1 MRPLPVPHLV
11 ASVQHFAASQPRRAA
26 LTFLRPGGQ
35 DVSWTWAQVDL
46 RARAVAASLQ
56 RSNADGRALILCPPG
71 LDYVAAFLGC
81 LYARWIAI
89 PAYPVQD
96 ARSRLR
102 VQHILRDATPSLAL
116 STTPWAQRQR
126 EALPLELPWTA
137 VDALPDEQASGWT
150 EPATLPDDIAFLQYT
165 SGSTRA
171 PRGVMVSHR
180 NLLHNQIAMQRLF
193 GTGQD
198 TVSVSWLPPY
208 HDMGLIGGILHLLFV
223 GGHGGLLSPDAFLQ
237 DPLCWLEAVS
247 RTGATLSGGPDFGY
261 ALCAA
266 KADRDRVRAMDLRAW
281 KVAVHGAETIRPSTL
296 RRFAEAFAPAGFDP
310 RAHTPCYGLAEAT
323 LLVSGASG
331 VHQASFS
338 AAALSH
344 HRAILADPSREQ
356 ARSFVACG
364 PSIEGQHIF
373 IVDPV
378 TQAPCPPGHVG
389 EVAVCG
395 PCVALG
401 YWENPQESARAFH
414 NRLSPN
420 HPPCLRTGDLGVL
433 HGGQLYVTGRLKD
446 LIIVRGQNIYPQDV
460 EGAVEDVVPGLRRGG
475 SAAFPAPA
483 PDGSEGLV
491 CVATPRSTRT
501 EGRDFAALLS
511 EIRAAVLEETRVD
524 PLAVLLL
531 PPGAVPKTS
540 SGKLQRS
547 ACRDAFLAGS
557 WTPLA
562 RWDAQHDPDDAGQ
575 TTAAPFPGE
584 DRAEEVECWLA
595 SRIATRTCIDVRCV
609 APDTSLTS
617 LGLDSIAMVG
627 LLHDLQR
634 TTGRSLELA
643 ELLGGATVATLAEAL
658 RNAPPNLA
666 VASQSS
672 RASDGQCPSS
682 LPQHR
687 LWLAHQSDP
696 EGSALGLVTCV
707 RARGTL
713 DLESFRR
720 AFEAVVGRHEVLR
733 TTFLEHD
740 GDVLQV
746 VRAASRWSLTMED
759 LSGAAQDTWE
769 RELERVVR
777 LQASRN
783 YDLELGPLVFTHV
796 LRFGPREHVIVLA
809 THHIV
814 IDGWSMAVLATEL
827 MHHYR
832 ALVGATGDATIPLPD
847 LRLRY
852 ADFARWQRSV
862 QASPI
867 AQTHL
872 AAWAERLE
880 GAVPLVLPSDRHRPA
895 PGAEGRH
902 YRFVLEAPLV
912 RSLRSL
918 AQRHGATLFM
928 TLLTVF
934 KAMLHRNTSQE
945 DLCVGTVVA
954 NRERADLADL
964 IGFFVNA
971 LPLRTVLHPK
981 DTFADALG
989 KVRQTCLHA
998 FAHQAADF
1006 DQIARLP
1013 SVAAVPGRAPL
1024 LTALFVLQ
1032 NAPHVALDLPGVD
1045 IEVLEVETGTAKAD
1059 LAWELTEVED
1069 EVRVVAEYR
1078 TALFDDTT
1086 IERLANQFR
1095 LLVDRWVR
1103 SPGVPIGNVDLMDEP
1118 ARRAIEPMMGVG
1130 VRPARFVPA
1139 VDRVFGWA
1147 DRTPESSAVHDGIT
1161 TLSFRELATRARG
1174 LAAELVGMGVGAE
1187 IVVGLL
1193 ASRGTA
1199 LPLGW
1204 LAILA
1209 SKGVVLPLDATHPP
1223 ARLQALLQDAR
1234 VQHVLAER
1242 QNASLLDPGR
1252 WEAVAAVDP
1261 LGAEDNTL
1269 CIYRPRGA
1277 ASEASPCRMAVR
1289 PDQAAYLL
1297 YTSGSTGSPKGV
1309 VVTQGALSNLCDA
1322 QAKVFGLRPGDR
1334 VLQVAAP
1341 AFDASVSE
1349 LFVTWSAGATVVM
1362 LPKAASDTDALESA
1376 LADAHVTLATMTP
1389 TLARLLSIPTGSLQ
1403 TLVLAG
1409 EPADAGLVRRLGALC
1424 QVMNAY
1430 GPTEATVCATVCG
1443 CDGTAEPAI
1452 GRPLSGVSVYVLDDA
1467 LRLVPMGVAGEIFV
1481 GGAGVSRGY
1490 LGDPVRTARTFLPDP
1505 YAGSPGAR
1513 MYRTGDRGRWTADGQ
1528 IVFLGRTD
1536 GQVKVRGV
1544 RVEVGEVEAALRTH
1558 PDVLDAVVRLDP
1570 RRQDAGLVAWVM
1582 LRPSPSQPSPASVY
1596 ATYDVNASE
1605 RVSAQQPSAWRWRE
1619 LRQHLQGIL
1628 PPAAVP
1634 SELRAVATIPRT
1646 TSGKVDANR
1655 LLAEGGP
1662 ADESD
1667 GFIAPRTPLE
1677 QAIADQVAALLG
1689 RERVGATDDFFAIGG
1704 HSLTAAQ
1711 LTSRLRRE
1719 LGVTLSVRALLEERT
1734 VQGIARRIAGTSPAA
1749 RGDALPP
1756 LVPAP
1761 RTGQMPLSHAQQ
1773 RLWFLHQM
1781 DPTQASYNMPAAL
1794 RLRGVLDGNV
1804 LRRAIDE
1811 VVARHEGLRTSFVA
1825 RRGKPTQIIHTHAA
1839 WELGT
1844 VDLSSLDAEQQRL
1857 QLEARSMAEAR
1868 RPFDLASPPPFRAT
1882 LMRLSEQDHV
1892 LLFTMHHIAS
1902 DGWSAG
1908 VFHREVSELYG
1919 AFAAGQPSPLA
1930 PLRVQ
1935 VADFAVWQRTW
1946 LAAPLLDAQLAYWR
1960 AQLDGAP
1967 AISLPTDRVRP
1978 AAPSFEGR
1986 HLPFELD
1993 GETAQALRALA
2004 ATQDATLFMVLAA
2017 GLALLLHRYG
2027 GQTDLCIGTPVANRA
2042 HPDLEPLIGFFVNS
2056 LVLRVD
2062 ASGDPP
2068 FTELIRRVRGTALD
2082 AYAHQDLPFERL
2094 VEGLQLR
2101 RDGSRNPLFQVML
2114 ALQNAPSRP
2123 LRVAGIE
2130 LEPVPVETG
2139 TSRFDLLFSI
2149 EEKTTGLRGIL
2160 EYSSDL
2166 FDETSAVRMIRHYR
2180 RLLESVAQD
2189 PRRPLS
2195 RHPLRNPEETARIA
2209 DLFRTSNA
2217 LPPPGHALAH
2227 FVAHAHE
2234 HPTDVALTA
2243 SDRTLTYGEIHGA
2256 ARHLANRLR
2265 GHRVGPDVTV
2275 GLLSRRSSAL
2285 VVGILGVLLSGAAYV
2300 PLPDGYPRARL
2311 RHMAEAA
2318 GVRLL
2323 VADPAVRDRL
2333 PGFDGT
2339 LIEIEDTF
2347 PLVEG
2352 DAPPAPPL
2360 LHTEQ
2365 LAYVL
2370 FTSGSTGMPKPVGI
2384 PHRAVHAFLTWVL
2397 QAFTPSE
2404 LACVLAGTSCA
2415 FDLSIFEILGTLSV
2429 GGTVALVEDVLGLE
2443 DCPVRDRV
2451 TLINTVPSAMRQLLR
2466 LGAIPP
2472 SVCTVNL
2479 AGEPLTM
2486 DLVRHLHA
2494 LPGVRRVANLYGP
2507 TETTTYSTYANVAVD
2522 EPGVVPIGAPILGT
2536 RVYVLDARL
2545 SPTAVGEWGEI
2556 YIAGAGL
2563 GRGILHDPAST
2574 ARRFVPDPFCP
2585 IPGARMYRTGDAG
2598 RVLAGGHV
2606 AFAGRIDDQVKVRGV
2621 RIELQEV
2628 EAVLRQHPRV
2638 HDAAVI
2644 TRDANGVAELAAYVV
2659 AGSKNEPPSDIEAL
2673 AQDQVGHWKSVYDAS
2688 HADGGDRPS
2697 RFDTRGWTSS
2707 FTGKP
2712 YDPASMRAWVGGIVS
2727 RVRGLKP
2734 RRVLEIGCG
2743 TGLVLFGLIDLCE
2756 SYDATDFS
2764 RPVLD
2769 RVRGAL
2775 TPQEIGK
2782 VRLLHREAADLSG
2795 LQDHYDL
2802 VVINSV
2808 VQYLPSAEWA
2818 TALLDAAAGRVAP
2831 GGHLFVGDV
2840 RNLALLPMFHAAVQ
2854 LAQAPPERRLRE
2866 LAARSIR
2873 ALRAEVELSL
2883 DPRFFEVWRGRNP
2896 GFGPPR
2902 LLGRTE
2908 REPTEMNLYRYDVI
2922 LPRGERCDQAR
2933 PAELRWDDSMAET
2946 GFLRELSSAP
2956 GVLRQVP
2963 DDRLASHARLLSW
2976 LDRADQ
2982 RGAATPPSNALA
2994 ARQAL
2999 EAVRSGVN
3007 LEDLL
3012 GTLRSGGCEAEVL
3025 PASFDATCDVV
3036 FWPSGTARP
3045 VLEVRSAQ
3053 FARLANDPL
3062 LPRREAHLVASLR
3075 HHLESRL
3082 PEAMIP
3088 SHVTLIAALPRT
3100 PNGKVDR
3107 IALGVADAPATSS
3120 TRYVAPSSPLE
3131 RLLASMF
3138 EDLLRVDR
3146 VGVHDDFFEMGGH
3159 SLLAT
3164 QLVSRIREEL
3174 EVGLALRLVFEHT
3187 TVAALALVLARE
3199 LAGGV
3204 TGGALPDDN
3213 EVEEGEL

>member
-1 MRPLPVPHLV
+1 MRAPRVPHLV
-11 ASVQHFAASQPRRAA
+11 ASVQQFAASQPKRAA
-26 LTFLRPGGQ
+26 LTFLRPGGE
-35 DVSWTWAQVDL
+35 DMSWTWEQVDL
-46 RARAVAASLQ
+46 RARAVAVSLQ
-56 RSNADGRALILCPPG
+56 RSKAPKRALILCPPG

-116 STTPWAQRQR
+116 SASPWVQHQRD
-126 EALPLELPWTA
+126 ALPLELPWTA
-137 VDALPDEQASGWT
+137 VDALPSEQADGWT
-150 EPATLPDDIAFLQYT
+150 EPSSSPDDVAFLQYT

-180 NLLHNQIAMQRLF
+180 NLLHNHLAMQRLF

-223 GGHGGLLSPDAFLQ
+223 GGHGWMLSPDAFLQ
-237 DPLCWLEAVS
+237 DPLCWLEAIS
-247 RTGATLSGGPDFGY
+247 RTGATFSGGPDFGY
-261 ALCAA
+261 SLCAA
-266 KADRDRVRAMDLRAW
+266 KADPDRVRAMDLRAW
-281 KVAVHGAETIRPSTL
+281 KTAVHGAEPVRPSTL

-331 VHQASFS
+331 VHQVSFS

-344 HRAILADPSREQ
+344 HRATPSDPSREETR
-356 ARSFVACG
+356 AFVACG
-364 PSIEGQHIF
+364 PSIEGQDIL

-389 EVAVCG
+389 EILVCG
-395 PCVALG
+395 PSVALG
-401 YWENPQESARAFH
+401 YWENPEESARAFH
-414 NRLSPN
+414 QRFSPAN
-420 HPPCLRTGDLGVL
+420 PPYLRTGDLGVV
-433 HGGQLYVTGRLKD
+433 HDGQLYVTGRLKD
-446 LIIVRGQNIYPQDV
+446 LIIVRGQNIYPHDV
-460 EGAVEDVVPGLRRGG
+460 EGAVEDRVPGVRRGG
-475 SAAFPAPA
+475 TVAFPAPA
-483 PDGSEGLV
+483 PDGTEGLV
-491 CVATPRSTRT
+491 CVATPGST
-501 EGRDFAALLS
+501 GRNFAALLGQ
-511 EIRAAVLEETRVD
+511 IRAAILEETRIE

-531 PPGAVPKTS
+531 SPGAVPKTS

-547 ACRDAFLAGS
+547 ACRDAFLGAT

-562 RWDAQHDPDDAGQ
+562 RWDAPRGSDGETEPTDD
-575 TTAAPFPGE
+575 PFPGTE
-584 DRAEEVECWLA
+584 HADEVERWLA
-595 SRIATRTCIDVRCV
+595 SRIATRAGTDVRSV
-609 APDTSLTS
+609 APDSSVTS
-617 LGLDSIAMVG
+617 LGLDSIGMVG
-627 LLHDLQR
+627 LIHDLER
-634 TTGRSLELA
+634 TTGRKLELVD
-643 ELLGGATVATLAEAL
+643 LLGGATVSNLAEAL
-658 RNAPPNLA
+658 RTAAPNLTA
-666 VASQSS
+666 VSESSAASEG
-672 RASDGQCPSS
+672 RCPLS
-682 LPQHR
+682 LPQQR
-687 LWLAHQSDP
+687 LWFAHQSDP
-696 EGSALGLVTCV
+696 KGSALGLVTCV
-707 RARGTL
+707 HARGPL

-720 AFEAVVGRHEVLR
+720 AFEGVVRRHDVLR
-733 TTFLEHD
+733 TTFAEHD
-740 GDVLQV
+740 EQVLPV
-746 VRAASRWSLTMED
+746 VRAASRWPLTLED
-759 LSGAAQDTWE
+759 FRGAQDTRE

-777 LQASRN
+777 LYASRD
-783 YDLELGPLVFTHV
+783 YDLEHGPLLLTHV
-796 LRFGPREHVIVLA
+796 LRFGPSDHVIVLA
-809 THHIV
+809 MHHIV
-814 IDGWSMAVLATEL
+814 ADGWSMAVLATEL
-827 MHHYR
+827 MQQYR
-832 ALVGATGDATIPLPD
+832 SLVGASGDDTSQLPD
-847 LRLRY
+847 LPFQY

-862 QASPI
+862 LAAPTV
-867 AQTHL
+867 QTHL

-880 GAVPLVLPSDRHRPA
+880 DAVPLVLPSDRQGPA
-895 PGAEGRH
+895 RGAAGRH
-902 YRFVLEAPLV
+902 SRFVLEAPLV
-912 RSLRSL
+912 RPLRAL
-918 AQRHGATLFM
+918 AQRHGATFFM
-928 TLLTVF
+928 ALLTVF
-934 KAMLHRNTSQE
+934 KAMLLRNTSQE

-954 NRERADLADL
+954 NRERADLANL

-981 DTFADALG
+981 DTFAEALG
-989 KVRQTCLHA
+989 KVRETCLHA
-998 FAHQAADF
+998 FAHQAVDF
-1006 DQIARLP
+1006 EQIARLP
-1013 SVAAVPGRAPL
+1013 SVAAIPGKPPL
-1024 LTALFVLQ
+1024 LNVLFVLQ
-1032 NAPHVALDLPGVD
+1032 NAPRVPLALPGVG
-1045 IEVLEVETGTAKAD
+1045 IHVLDVETGTAKAD
-1059 LAWELTEVED
+1059 LAWEFTEVED
-1069 EVRVVAEYR
+1069 EVRIVAEYR

-1086 IERLANQFR
+1086 IGRLAGQFR
-1095 LLVDRWVR
+1095 LLVERWPH
-1103 SPGVPIGNVDLMDEP
+1103 SAGVAIGDVDLMDEP
-1118 ARRAIEPMMGVG
+1118 SRRAIEPMMGVG
-1130 VRPARFVPA
+1130 VRRAPFVAA

-1147 DRTPESSAVHDGIT
+1147 ARTPEAIAVHDGST
-1161 TLSFRELATRARG
+1161 TLSFRELATQARG
-1174 LAAELVGMGVGAE
+1174 LAAGLASIGVGTE
-1187 IVVGLL
+1187 CVVGLL

-1204 LAILA
+1204 LGILA
-1209 SKGVVLPLDATHPP
+1209 SKGAVLPLDATHPP

-1234 VQHVLAER
+1234 VRHVLVEQR
-1242 QNASLLDPGR
+1242 HASLLDPNL
-1252 WEAVAAVDP
+1252 WEAISTVDP
-1261 LGAEDNTL
+1261 LGAEGTAL
-1269 CIYRPRGA
+1269 GMYRSRGT
-1277 ASEASPCRMAVR
+1277 ASEASPLPMPIH
-1289 PDQAAYLL
+1289 PDQAAYVL
-1297 YTSGSTGSPKGV
+1297 YTSGSTGKPKGV

-1349 LFVTWSAGATVVM
+1349 LFVTWSAGATVIM
-1362 LPKAASDTDALESA
+1362 PPEGASDTDALESA
-1376 LADAHVTLATMTP
+1376 LVDANVTLATITP
-1389 TLARLLSIPTGSLQ
+1389 TVARLLSIRTGSLR

-1409 EPADAGLVRRLGALC
+1409 EPADAGLVHRLGALC

-1430 GPTEATVCATVCG
+1430 GPTEATVCATVCA
-1443 CDGTAEPAI
+1443 CDAAAEPAI
-1452 GRPLSGVSVYVLDDA
+1452 GRPLPGVSVYVLDDA
-1467 LRLVPMGVAGEIFV
+1467 LRLVPVGVAGEIFV

-1490 LGDPVRTARTFLPDP
+1490 LGDPGRTARSFLPDP
-1505 YAGSPGAR
+1505 YASSPGAR

-1528 IVFLGRTD
+1528 LVFLGRND
-1536 GQVKVRGV
+1536 GQVKVRAV

-1570 RRQDAGLVAWVM
+1570 RRQGAGLVAWVK
-1582 LRPSPSQPSPASVY
+1582 LRETASAMSPAGFD
-1596 ATYDVNASE
+1596 ATFSDSATPEGSASHA
-1605 RVSAQQPSAWRWRE
+1605 RQLPAWRWRE
-1619 LRQHLQGIL
+1619 LRQHVQAVL

-1634 SELRAVATIPRT
+1634 SELRAVSSIPRT

-1655 LLAEGGP
+1655 LLAEVGRS
-1662 ADESD
+1662 DDSD

-1677 QAIADQVAALLG
+1677 QAVADQVAALLG
-1689 RERVGATDDFFAIGG
+1689 RDRVGATDDFFEIGG

-1711 LTSRLRRE
+1711 LSSRLRRE
-1719 LGVTLSVRALLEERT
+1719 LGVGLSVRALLEDRT
-1734 VQGIARRIAGTSPAA
+1734 VEGIARRIAETSLAA
-1749 RGDALPP
+1749 RGDSLPP
-1756 LVPAP
+1756 LVPAS
-1761 RTGQMPLSHAQQ
+1761 RTGEMPLSHAQQ

-1781 DPTQASYNMPAAL
+1781 DPTRASYNMPAAL
-1794 RLRGVLDGNV
+1794 RLRGSLDVNV
-1804 LRRAIDE
+1804 LRQAIDE

-1825 RRGKPTQIIHTHAA
+1825 RRGKPSQVIHTHGS

-1882 LMRLSEQDHV
+1882 LLRLGERDHV

-1946 LAAPLLDAQLAYWR
+1946 LAAPMLDAQLAYWR

-1967 AISLPTDRVRP
+1967 ALSLPTDRVRP
-1978 AAPSFEGR
+1978 LAPSFEGR
-1986 HLPFELD
+1986 HLSFDLD
-1993 GETAQALRALA
+1993 GQTTQALRALA

-2017 GLALLLHRYG
+2017 GFGLLLHRYS
-2027 GQTDLCIGTPVANRA
+2027 GQTDLCLGTPVANRV

-2062 ASGDPP
+2062 TSGDPP
-2068 FTELIRRVRGTALD
+2068 FTELLRRVRGTALD

-2094 VEGLQLR
+2094 VEALQLR
-2101 RDGSRNPLFQVML
+2101 RDGTRNPLFQVML

-2123 LRVAGIE
+2123 LRVAGLE

-2139 TSRFDLLFSI
+2139 TSRFDLLLSL
-2149 EEKTTGLRGIL
+2149 EEKPTGLRGIL

-2166 FDETSAVRMIRHYR
+2166 FDETTATRMTRHYR
-2180 RLLESVAQD
+2180 RLLESVAHD

-2195 RHPLRNPEETARIA
+2195 RYSLRNPEELTRIA
-2209 DLFRTSNA
+2209 DAFRTSSSC
-2217 LPPPGHALAH
+2217 PPPLHALDLFATQ
-2227 FVAHAHE
+2227 ARKQ
-2234 HPTDVALTA
+2234 PTGVALAA
-2243 SDRTLTYGEIHGA
+2243 SDRTLTYGELHGA
-2256 ARHLANRLR
+2256 ARHLAHRLR
-2265 GHRVGPDVTV
+2265 SHGAGPDVTV

-2285 VVGILGVLLSGAAYV
+2285 VVGILGVLLSGGAYV
-2300 PLPDGYPRARL
+2300 PLPDSYPPERL
-2311 RHMAEAA
+2311 RHMVEAA

-2323 VADPAVRDRL
+2323 VADPSVRDRL
-2333 PGFDGT
+2333 PGFDGIV
-2339 LIEIEDTF
+2339 IELEDAF
-2347 PLVEG
+2347 SSV
-2352 DAPPAPPL
+2352 DVPPAPPL

-2370 FTSGSTGMPKPVGI
+2370 FTSGSTGIPKPVGI

-2429 GGTVALVEDVLGLE
+2429 GGTVALVQDVLGLH

-2466 LGAIPP
+2466 LGAVPP

-2486 DLVRHLHA
+2486 DLVRQLYA

-2507 TETTTYSTYANVAVD
+2507 TETTTYSTYANVGVD

-2536 RVYVLDARL
+2536 RVYVLDASL

-2563 GRGILHDPAST
+2563 GRGILHDPAGT

-2585 IPGARMYRTGDAG
+2585 TPGARMYRTGDGG
-2598 RVLAGGHV
+2598 RVLAGGHL

-2644 TRDANGVAELAAYVV
+2644 ARDANQVAELAAYVV
-2659 AGSKNEPPSDIEAL
+2659 ASAKDELPSDIEAL
-2673 AQDQVGHWKSVYDAS
+2673 AQEQVGHWRSVYDAS
-2688 HADGGDRPS
+2688 HAEDGDRPP

-2712 YDPASMRAWVGGIVS
+2712 YDPQSMRAWVDGIVS
-2727 RVRGLKP
+2727 RLRGLAP
-2734 RRVLEIGCG
+2734 CRVLEIGCG
-2743 TGLVLFGLIDLCE
+2743 TGLVLFGLVDLCV

-2764 RPVLD
+2764 QPVLD
-2769 RVRGAL
+2769 RVRQAL
-2775 TPQEIGK
+2775 SPLESGK

-2808 VQYLPSAEWA
+2808 VQYLPNAERA
-2818 TALLDAAAGRVAP
+2818 AALLDAAADRVAP

-2854 LAQAPPERRLRE
+2854 LCQAPPERPLSE
-2866 LAARSIR
+2866 LAARASR
-2873 ALRAEVELSL
+2873 AMRAEVELAL
-2883 DPRFFEVWRGRNP
+2883 DPRFFELWCARNP

-2902 LLGRTE
+2902 LLGRTA

-2922 LPRGERCDQAR
+2922 LPRGEHCDKVT
-2933 PAELRWDDSMAET
+2933 PAELPWPNDSPGT
-2946 GFLRELSSAP
+2946 GLLRELPTSP
-2956 GVLRQVP
+2956 VVLRQVP
-2963 DDRLASHARLLSW
+2963 DDRIASHARLLSW
-2976 LDRADQ
+2976 TDQ
-2982 RGAATPPSNALA
+2982 PGAADTPSNALA
-2994 ARQAL
+2994 ARQSL
-2999 EAVRSGVN
+2999 ETVRSGVN
-3007 LEDLL
+3007 LEELL
-3012 GTLRSGGCEAEVL
+3012 ASLRSGGCEAEVL
-3025 PASFDATCDVV
+3025 PASSDATCDVV
-3036 FWPSGTARP
+3036 VWPAGGPRPLCEARSVRTAC
-3045 VLEVRSAQ
+3045 V
-3053 FARLANDPL
+3053 ANDPL
-3062 LPRREAHLVASLR
+3062 LPRREARLVASLR
-3075 HHLESRL
+3075 RHLESRL

-3088 SHVTLIAALPRT
+3088 SHFALLDALPRT
-3100 PNGKVDR
+3100 PSGKVDR
-3107 IALGVADAPATSS
+3107 IALRVAEVPATSS
-3120 TRYVAPSSPLE
+3120 THYVAPSSPLE
-3131 RLLASMF
+3131 KLLASMF

-3174 EVGLALRLVFEHT
+3174 DVSVPLRLVFEHT
-3187 TVAALALVLARE
+3187 TVAALALALAQD
-3199 LAGGV
+3199 LAAGV
-3204 TGGALPDDN
+3204 TGGDLTDDDF
-3213 EVEEGEL
+3213 EEGEL